1 MKHSLTPL
9 TILVVCGLTTTA
21 TLAHASTDG
30 GVIRDRGP
38 YSYLY
43 DYPGNRGID
52 DPRDPYAYLF
62 ERDVRAS
69 AKATPDGG
77 PYAYLFDRDSDDRS

>member
-9 TILVVCGLTTTA
+9 AILVVCGLGTTA
-21 TLAHASTDG
+21 TLAHATTDG
-30 GVIRDRGP
+30 GTARERAR
-38 YSYLY
+38 YTYLY

-62 ERDVRAS
+62 ERDVRPAP
-69 AKATPDGG
+69 KAPYDGG
-77 PYAYLFDRDSDDRS
+77 PYAYLFDREMPTRG